1 MVKCFIILLPFGGS
15 IPPLPTSALTIKT
28 AKIMNEFDYKGHHYK
43 VVNVENS
50 TDCII
55 IKDGRQTR
63 RVSKA
68 IADHAMENV
77 DKLFK

>member
-1 MVKCFIILLPFGGS
+1 
-15 IPPLPTSALTIKT
+15 
-28 AKIMNEFDYKGHHYK
+28 MNEFDYNNHHYK
-43 VVNVENS
+43 VLKIENS

>member
-1 MVKCFIILLPFGGS
+1 MFHNPSSLLRFDSAAPDKCIKLI
-15 IPPLPTSALTIKT
+15 IKT

>member
-15 IPPLPTSALTIKT
+15 IPLLPTSVLTIKT
-28 AKIMNEFDYKGHHYK
+28 AKIMNEFDYKDHHYK

>member
-1 MVKCFIILLPFGGS
+1 
-15 IPPLPTSALTIKT
+15 
-28 AKIMNEFDYKGHHYK
+28 MNEFDYKGHHYK

>member
-1 MVKCFIILLPFGGS
+1 MFHNPSFLRRFDSAAPDKRIIL
-15 IPPLPTSALTIKT
+15 IIKT
-28 AKIMNEFDYKGHHYK
+28 AKIMNEFDYKDHHYK

>member
-1 MVKCFIILLPFGGS
+1 
-15 IPPLPTSALTIKT
+15 
-28 AKIMNEFDYKGHHYK
+28 MNEFVYKDHHYK